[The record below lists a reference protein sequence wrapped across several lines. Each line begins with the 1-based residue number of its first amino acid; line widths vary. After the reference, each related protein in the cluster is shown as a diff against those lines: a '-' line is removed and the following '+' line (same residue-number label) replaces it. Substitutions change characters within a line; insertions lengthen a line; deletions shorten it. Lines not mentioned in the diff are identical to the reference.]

1 MCEAIQKLLAP
12 EYDVVG
18 QAADGRALVRM
29 ALELKPD
36 VVLVDLGLPV
46 LNGLDAGRQLKKLM
60 PELKLIYLTMNPD
73 PDIKSEAFRLGASA
87 FLLKSSMGDE
97 LLRVIHGVTAVTV
110 ARRDER

>member
-1 MCEAIQKLLAP
+1 
-12 EYDVVG
+12 
-18 QAADGRALVRM
+18 M

-73 PDIKSEAFRLGASA
+73 PDIKSEALRLGASA

-110 ARRDER
+110 ARGDER